1 MSEKTHLL
9 VLDFHDTHMESSYQN
24 TSGSSWIY
32 FDCAALSTETGRR
45 TQFCLQVTQ
54 SYKEDEANE
63 GNNCQRFPS
72 IIHSLAYVPVV
83 LNPWVVTPL
92 GTVE

>member
-54 SYKEDEANE
+54 SYKERMRQMRETIAKDSP
-63 GNNCQRFPS
+63 Q
-72 IIHSLAYVPVV
+72 
-83 LNPWVVTPL
+83 
-92 GTVE
+92 